1 MNAQTYI
8 QKVANHAELSHEA
21 MASTTLKN
29 FRIIFNSVKKHVSEI
44 EANCGISSS
53 QIWVLWELHQSP
65 GLRVTELASK
75 LSVHQSTASNLIEK
89 MAKNALISKKREDQ
103 DQRVVRLYLTEAGT
117 DILKK
122 APDSP
127 RGVLREAIDQL
138 PNTELAQL
146 QQSLECLIGQIKLKD
161 DADAMKPLAHI

>member
-8 QKVANHAELSHEA
+8 QKVANHTELSHEA
-21 MASTTLKN
+21 MATATLKN

-44 EANCGISSS
+44 EARCGISSS

-89 MAKNALISKKREDQ
+89 MAKKDRKS
-103 DQRVVRLYLTEAGT
+103 VV
-117 DILKK
+117 
-122 APDSP
+122 
-127 RGVLREAIDQL
+127 
-138 PNTELAQL
+138 
-146 QQSLECLIGQIKLKD
+146 
-161 DADAMKPLAHI
+161 